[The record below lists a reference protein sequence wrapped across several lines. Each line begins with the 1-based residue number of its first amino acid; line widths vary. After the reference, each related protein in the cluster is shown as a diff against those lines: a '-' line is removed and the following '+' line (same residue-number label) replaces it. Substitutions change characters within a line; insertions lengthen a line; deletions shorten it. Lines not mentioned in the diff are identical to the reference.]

1 MASENHPLRI
11 GFFGGSFDPLH
22 NGHLML
28 VDEAL
33 RSGKLDKLLL
43 CPAFHAP
50 LRSEK
55 PLLSGEQRLEM
66 VRSLCAERP
75 ELEGFDYEIRQAR
88 TCYTYETLL
97 EVRRIHPGARL
108 HLLIGN
114 DQFQKLDQ
122 WKFNRELLQIA
133 HLLVFSRDRTE
144 PVPPLGID
152 PLPHTVMN
160 NPLVPI
166 SSTEIR
172 RRLLAGQSV
181 SELVPPVIHEKLKTM
196 TFEQNTSL

>member
-1 MASENHPLRI
+1 MASNEQPFRI

-28 VDEAL
+28 IEEAL
-33 RSGKLDKLLL
+33 QSGKLDTLLL

-55 PLLSGEQRLEM
+55 PLFSGEQRLEM
-66 VRSLCAERP
+66 VRSVCSERS
-75 ELEGFDYEIRQAR
+75 ELETFDHEIQQAR

-97 EVRRIHPGARL
+97 EVRKIYPDAQI

-122 WKFNRELLQIA
+122 WRFNRELLQIA
-133 HLLVFSRDRTE
+133 HLLVFSRDQNE
-144 PVPPLGID
+144 VVPPSGID
-152 PLPHTVMN
+152 PLPHTVMH
-160 NPLVPI
+160 NPLVPV
-166 SSTEIR
+166 SSTEVR
-172 RRLLAGQSV
+172 HHLLTGQSV
-181 SELVPPVIHEKLKTM
+181 SELVPPVIHEILKTM
-196 TFEQNTSL
+196 TFEQNPSL

>member
-1 MASENHPLRI
+1 MASKDYTFRI
-11 GFFGGSFDPLH
+11 GFFGGSFDPFH

-28 VDEAL
+28 IEEAL
-33 RSGKLDKLLL
+33 RSAKLNKLLL

-66 VRSLCAERP
+66 VRSVCSERP
-75 ELEGFDYEIRQAR
+75 ELETFDHEIRQAR

-97 EVRRIHPGARL
+97 EVQKIYPDAQL

-122 WKFNRELLQIA
+122 WRFNHELLQIA
-133 HLLVFSRDRTE
+133 HLLVFSRDQNE
-144 PVPPLGID
+144 LVPPSGID
-152 PLPHTVMN
+152 PLPHTVMH
-160 NPLVPI
+160 NPLVPV
-166 SSTEIR
+166 SSTEVR
-172 RRLLAGQSV
+172 KRLLTGQSV

-196 TFEQNTSL
+196 TFEQNPSL

>member
-1 MASENHPLRI
+1 MASKNHPLRM

-22 NGHLML
+22 NGHFML
-28 VDEAL
+28 IEEAL

-43 CPAFHAP
+43 CPAYHAP
-50 LRSEK
+50 LRSDK
-55 PLLSGEQRLEM
+55 PLFSGEQRLEM

-75 ELEGFDYEIRQAR
+75 ELEGSDYEIRQAQ

-97 EVRRIHPGARL
+97 EVRKLHPDAKL

-122 WKFNRELLQIA
+122 WRFNRELLQIA
-133 HLLVFSRDRTE
+133 HLLVFSRE
-144 PVPPLGID
+144 QNELVPPAEID

-160 NPLVPI
+160 NPLVPV
-166 SSTEIR
+166 SSTEVR
-172 RRLLAGQSV
+172 QRLLTGQSV
-181 SELVPPVIHEKLKTM
+181 SKLVPPVIHEILKTM
-196 TFEQNTSL
+196 TFEKNPPL

>member
-1 MASENHPLRI
+1 
-11 GFFGGSFDPLH
+11 
-22 NGHLML
+22 ML
-28 VDEAL
+28 IEEAL
-33 RSGKLDKLLL
+33 RSGKLDKLLI

-55 PLLSGEQRLEM
+55 PMFSGEQRLEM
-66 VRSLCAERP
+66 VRSLAAERADIDF
-75 ELEGFDYEIRQAR
+75 FDHEIRQAR

-97 EVRRIHPGARL
+97 EVRKINPDAQL

-122 WKFNRELLQIA
+122 WRFNRELLQIA
-133 HLLVFSRDRTE
+133 HLLVFSRDRYE
-144 PVPPLGID
+144 LVPPCGID

-160 NPLVPI
+160 NPLIPV
-166 SSTEIR
+166 SSTEVR
-172 RRLLAGQSV
+172 QRLLAGQSV

-196 TFEQNTSL
+196 TFEQNSFL

>member
-1 MASENHPLRI
+1 MASKDYTFRI

-28 VDEAL
+28 IEEAL
-33 RSGKLDKLLL
+33 RSAKLNKLLL

-66 VRSLCAERP
+66 VRSVCSERP
-75 ELEGFDYEIRQAR
+75 ELETFDHEIRQAR

-97 EVRRIHPGARL
+97 KVQKIYPDAQL

-122 WKFNRELLQIA
+122 WRFNHELLQIA
-133 HLLVFSRDRTE
+133 HLLVFSRDQNE
-144 PVPPLGID
+144 LVPPSGID
-152 PLPHTVMN
+152 PLPHTVMH
-160 NPLVPI
+160 NPLVPV
-166 SSTEIR
+166 SSTEVR
-172 RRLLAGQSV
+172 KRLLTGQSV

-196 TFEQNTSL
+196 TFEQNPSL